1 MTKNEDIPAGENPGD
16 PALRTS
22 LETYFSFLRD
32 ISTETRDPALSRMAG
47 YAYGY
52 ATAKLEDG
60 DAAAAAKQLAWLV
73 REAARYEEA
82 AGYPGVPRTGRTTG
96 P

>member
-1 MTKNEDIPAGENPGD
+1 MTKNDAIPAGESTEIQ
-16 PALRTS
+16 ALRVD

-32 ISTETRDPALSRMAG
+32 ISTETRDPVLSRMAG

-60 DAAAAAKQLAWLV
+60 DPAAAAKQLAWLV
-73 REAARYEEA
+73 QESARYEDA
-82 AGYPGVPRTGRTTG
+82 IGYPGAPRSH
-96 P
+96 

>member
-1 MTKNEDIPAGENPGD
+1 MTKSDDIPAGESTEVQ
-16 PALRTS
+16 ALRVD

-32 ISTETRDPALSRMAG
+32 VSTETRDPVLSRMAG

-60 DAAAAAKQLAWLV
+60 DQAAAAKQLAWLV
-73 REAARYEEA
+73 NEAARYAEA
-82 AGYPGVPRTGRTTG
+82 LGYPGAPRSR
-96 P
+96 

>member
-1 MTKNEDIPAGENPGD
+1 MTKSDDVPAGESTEVL
-16 PALRTS
+16 ALRVD

-32 ISTETRDPALSRMAG
+32 IGTETRDPVLSRMAG

-60 DAAAAAKQLAWLV
+60 DPASAAKQLAWLV
-73 REAARYEEA
+73 NESTRYREAI
-82 AGYPGVPRTGRTTG
+82 GYPDAPRSR
-96 P
+96 